1 MILTM
6 SDIANIDTLKNYSR
20 IESVVI
26 AARIQDGYLRG
37 YFIKIIAMIWD
48 EEPDVIN
55 NEVNFAKAKLE
66 DGEL

>member
-1 MILTM
+1 MVLTM

-20 IESVVI
+20 IEVVVI
-26 AARIQDGYLRG
+26 ASRINDKFLQD
-37 YFIKIIAMIWD
+37 YFIKIIAMIWN
-48 EEPDVIN
+48 EEPETIK